1 MNEINQDVTIPSI
14 SPNVTISDQPIPIV
28 SPISVVVAPI
38 IFVEQPSERYYCSNC
53 RETWEVSQV
62 RKDPLDYGRNT
73 DGTLV
78 NSGHGRYSVFCKK
91 CMKFLMIIDP
101 ATKDKKTQ
109 FLGR

>member
-1 MNEINQDVTIPSI
+1 MTEEIVAQSQPEVVSAPVIEI
-14 SPNVTISDQPIPIV
+14 STP
-28 SPISVVVAPI
+28 
-38 IFVEQPSERYYCSNC
+38 ERYYCSNC

-62 RKDPLDYGRNT
+62 RKDPLDYGRHV

-78 NSGHGRYSVFCKK
+78 NSDHGRFSVFCKK

-101 ATKDKKTQ
+101 STKDKKTQ